1 MGNNIAFQ
9 AQGKTYQANAT
20 TASQTIAITP
30 DGPCNQF
37 VVASHEPTNA
47 TGKPVYFRVSN
58 LSNVTVTAPG
68 AGSPQYALVAPPC
81 TIKCY
86 TVPFQFSPSNPLYVA
101 FITESG
107 TAEAYFTPGEGL

>member
-1 MGNNIAFQ
+1 MANNIAFQ

-20 TASQTIAITP
+20 VTSQTVTVTP
-30 DGPCNQF
+30 DGPCNQLL
-37 VVASHEPTNA
+37 VASHEPTGG

-58 LSNVTVTAPG
+58 SSNVSVTAPSPG
-68 AGSPQYALVAPPC
+68 TPQYAVIVPPC
-81 TIKCY
+81 TAKVY
-86 TVPFQFSPSNPLYVA
+86 TVPFQFSPSNPLYIA